1 MWKSKIRLLEQI
13 WAQSPYDAFFLG
25 HPVCLTEPR
34 FPKQELV
41 DRARDV
47 EVAQVGEAGLTF
59 GNDSFSLDS
68 LFHRDL

>member
-1 MWKSKIRLLEQI
+1 MVLGILLQEHTFSNQ
-13 WAQSPYDAFFLG
+13 ARVCHGAL
-25 HPVCLTEPR
+25 CLTEPR